1 MWTTNIRKTES
12 TVYNG
17 SLCYS
22 CWNPSIYFLF
32 IIPFISFKCT
42 SAVLA
47 RILHWLKI
55 SFSAQRNKIGFC
67 FDDVTISMGSKRW
80 SASMSNLISNPY
92 LCFWSKTRSE
102 QGFASTT
109 KCVSEMNDMFVGNCG
124 ELIVR
129 CIQNCLV
136 CLGACRTRCCL
147 VAAMCC
153 APSWCPSEAGT
164 RCFVYP

>member
-1 MWTTNIRKTES
+1 MWTPEKLRVKYIITAFYTIVDDCRNQLQMNQC
-12 TVYNG
+12 YQG
-17 SLCYS
+17 S
-22 CWNPSIYFLF
+22 WIGWQ
-32 IIPFISFKCT
+32 ISY
-42 SAVLA
+42 
-47 RILHWLKI
+47 
-55 SFSAQRNKIGFC
+55 SAQRNKIGFC

-147 VAAMCC
+147 VGAMCC